1 MNVENDRA
9 IEHEL
14 KQHGY
19 TIILTISDTP
29 SSKHIE
35 VTKGKGFSF
44 DAKIY
49 KLKGNHRAMECYNNE
64 KDILGSVIHPNIAE
78 MFDFFTSKN
87 HAFLIFELCKDFSL
101 ETLVSI
107 PCSCTEKSIYGYISQ
122 IIHGISHLHAN
133 SIAHNNI
140 NPSNIMFDR
149 FGRIKIVDFD
159 HSIFTNDQPLCS
171 FTGTTRFP
179 RAPES
184 LNSKLYD
191 PIAADIWGFGAVSY
205 FLLSGEYP
213 WSPELECSY
222 SEAITNSIKKI
233 YGKFDEKLIQL
244 IVNCLSENPTDRP
257 SSAAIHSY
265 LSNSA
270 TLGPLSKK
278 CIKKQSSNVTIP
290 KIKRIS
296 SNTQFRVYS
305 SSGK

>member
-140 NPSNIMFDR
+140 NQVI
-149 FGRIKIVDFD
+149 
-159 HSIFTNDQPLCS
+159 LCL
-171 FTGTTRFP
+171 TDL
-179 RAPES
+179 AE
-184 LNSKLYD
+184 SKLL
-191 PIAADIWGFGAVSY
+191 ILIIL
-205 FLLSGEYP
+205 FLQMINHFVHSQEQP
-213 WSPELECSY
+213 DSQELQ
-222 SEAITNSIKKI
+222 N
-233 YGKFDEKLIQL
+233 
-244 IVNCLSENPTDRP
+244 
-257 SSAAIHSY
+257 H
-265 LSNSA
+265 
-270 TLGPLSKK
+270 
-278 CIKKQSSNVTIP
+278 
-290 KIKRIS
+290 
-296 SNTQFRVYS
+296 
-305 SSGK
+305 